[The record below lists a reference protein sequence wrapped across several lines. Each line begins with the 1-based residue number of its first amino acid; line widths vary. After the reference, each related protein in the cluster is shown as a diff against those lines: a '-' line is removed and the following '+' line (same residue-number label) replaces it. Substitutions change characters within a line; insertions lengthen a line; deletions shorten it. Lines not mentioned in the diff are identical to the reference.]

1 MVMTKALR
9 QHIRSLKQRR
19 SRWEHEQILVE
30 GEKCIAELCKSDWSV
45 ERIYFT
51 TPWEGADFWS
61 GLEGATPD
69 MATLVS
75 SKDMEMMSAMKTPPG
90 LLATAK
96 PPKDFN
102 SEFTTNDLTLFLDN
116 VSDPGNVGTL
126 IRVADWFGLSG
137 VVVSPQSADPIGP
150 KALQS
155 AMGSTFHIPIV
166 VRSFEDLPEEMKAHA
181 IGLDAGGQDLFEGA
195 FNSTPTLLVVG
206 SESHGVSDDV
216 KAGCH
221 SMAAIPGA
229 GRAES
234 LNASVAGAIAV
245 ASIVQ
250 QRRTMR

>member
-9 QHIRSLKQRR
+9 QHIRSLKQRK

-61 GLEGATPD
+61 GLEGVTPE
-69 MATLVS
+69 MTTLVS

-116 VSDPGNVGTL
+116 VADPGNVGTL

-166 VRSFEDLPEEMKAHA
+166 VRSFENLPEKMKAHA

>member
-1 MVMTKALR
+1 MTKALR
-9 QHIRSLKQRR
+9 QHIRSLKQRK

-51 TPWEGADFWS
+51 TPWEGSDVWS
-61 GLEGATPD
+61 GLEGVTPE
-69 MATLVS
+69 MAALVS

-102 SEFTTNDLTLFLDN
+102 SELNLNGLTLYLDN
-116 VSDPGNVGTL
+116 VADPGNVGTL
-126 IRVADWFGLSG
+126 IRVADWFGLSN

-155 AMGSTFHIPIV
+155 AMGSTFHIPVV

-181 IGLDAGGQDLFEGA
+181 VGLDAGGQNLFEGP
-195 FNSTPTLLVVG
+195 FDGHPTLLVVG
-206 SESHGVSDDV
+206 SESHGLSDDV
-216 KAGCH
+216 KAAIH
-221 SMAAIPGA
+221 LMAAIPGA

-250 QRRTMR
+250 QRGSMR

>member
-1 MVMTKALR
+1 MTKALR
-9 QHIRSLKQRR
+9 QHIRSLKQRK

-51 TPWEGADFWS
+51 TPWEGADVWS
-61 GLEGATPD
+61 RLEGVFPERTTP
-69 MATLVS
+69 VS

-96 PPKDFN
+96 PPRDFN
-102 SEFTTNDLTLFLDN
+102 SDLTASGLVLYLDN
-116 VSDPGNVGTL
+116 VADPGNVGTL

-155 AMGSTFHIPIV
+155 AMGSTFHIPIAV
-166 VRSFEDLPEEMKAHA
+166 KSFQDLSEDLKVRAV
-181 IGLDAGGQDLFEGA
+181 GLDAGGQSLFGSPFEEP
-195 FNSTPTLLVVG
+195 PTLLVVG
-206 SESHGVSDDV
+206 SESHGVSEEV

-250 QRRTMR
+250 QRSSMG

>member
-1 MVMTKALR
+1 MTKALR
-9 QHIRSLKQRR
+9 QHIRSLKQRK

-61 GLEGATPD
+61 GLEGVTPD
-69 MATLVS
+69 MAMLVS

-102 SEFTTNDLTLFLDN
+102 SKFTTNGLTLYLDN
-116 VSDPGNVGTL
+116 VADPGNVGTL

-150 KALQS
+150 KAVQS
-155 AMGSTFHIPIV
+155 AMGSIFHIPIA
-166 VRSFEDLPEEMKAHA
+166 VRAFEDLPEEMITHA
-181 IGLDAGGQDLFEGA
+181 VGLDAGGQNLFEDP
-195 FNSTPTLLVVG
+195 FDEPPTLLVVG
-206 SESHGVSDDV
+206 SESHGVSQHI
-216 KAGCH
+216 KARCH

-250 QRRTMR
+250 QRRSIR